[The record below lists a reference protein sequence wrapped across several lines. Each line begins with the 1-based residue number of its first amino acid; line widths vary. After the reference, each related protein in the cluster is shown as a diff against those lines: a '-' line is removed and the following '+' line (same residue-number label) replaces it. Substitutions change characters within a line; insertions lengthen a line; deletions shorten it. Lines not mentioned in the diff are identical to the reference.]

1 MMEDQSRKE
10 RREREEAERTF
21 DGSFE
26 DVSKGAIH
34 ARNMVVNSMP
44 TSLGFDFRKFKQT
57 H

>member
-1 MMEDQSRKE
+1 MMENRSRKE
-10 RREREEAERTF
+10 RREREEADRTF
-21 DGSFE
+21 ESFE

-34 ARNMVVNSMP
+34 ARNMAVSSMP